1 MTRVIIWAWHVY
13 I

>member
-1 MTRVIIWAWHVY
+1 MTRGIIWAWHVY